1 MIKPQTFLFSYNY
14 FLNYYKLI
22 LIDLAKQDINLDK
35 QQIIFVGKLNENA
48 TVFFIVE
55 QTTKTTLIFSQTFVD
70 IV

>member
-1 MIKPQTFLFSYNY
+1 MIIPQTFLFIYNY

-22 LIDLAKQDINLDK
+22 LIDLAKQGISLDK
-35 QQIIFVGKLNENA
+35 QQINFVGKLNKND

-55 QTTKTTLIFSQTFVD
+55 QTTKKTLKFSQNFVD